1 MNKYEEYTENIRKAL
16 NNTPVKGRDMANLRE
31 SCIAL
36 FEKLQKERD
45 AHNSIIKEVN
55 QSDMYSQSY
64 KQKLIAEAEEKFADT
79 RKDIISE
86 YNALIQSVL
95 EKKRIN
101 INKMCATP
109 PSQEQLNLLTSL
121 QIRSKHLTED
131 EVLRIAPQLAT
142 NYNAI
147 KALQVVAEDSHIHIA
162 LPEQLNYESLLHS
175 IEWAESYLSAR
186 GLDLDTEWSKMN
198 PLGRMFFGKE
208 WNDGVYS
215 KNAVEMLDDNA
226 QLNIPLPTVTP
237 ERVIT
242 KEESKTLDSLFE
254 FYDEAS
260 LKEKIVTAAKSE
272 ELRTLIN
279 LHPVYRNYLD
289 EGEETTIEDRANTE
303 E

>member
-16 NNTPVKGRDMANLRE
+16 NSTPAKGRDMANLRE
-31 SCIAL
+31 SCITL
-36 FEKLQKERD
+36 FEKMQKERD
-45 AHNSIIKEVN
+45 AYNGIVKEIN
-55 QSDMYSQSY
+55 QSDMYAESY
-64 KQKLIAEAEEKFADT
+64 KSKLIAEAEEKFAYT
-79 RKDIISE
+79 RKEIISE
-86 YNALIQSVL
+86 YNALIQSVI
-95 EKKRIN
+95 EKKRTN

-121 QIRSKHLTED
+121 QMRSKHLTED

-147 KALQVVAEDSHIHIA
+147 KALQVIAEDSHIHIV
-162 LPEQLNYESLLHS
+162 LPNQLDYASLLRGL
-175 IEWAESYLSAR
+175 EWTESYLFAR

-198 PLGRMFFGKE
+198 PLGRLFFGKE
-208 WNDGVYS
+208 WNDNVYS
-215 KNAVEMLDDNA
+215 QNAVEMFDDNP

-242 KEESKTLDSLFE
+242 EEESKTLDSLFE

-260 LKEKIVTAAKSE
+260 LKEKIETAAKSE

-289 EGEETTIEDRANTE
+289 EGKETTIENSANTE